1 MSGGAQKRNL
11 TAGKMVSYAW
21 NKLGVWLVFI
31 ILFILLAFAN
41 EKFLL
46 PANLINVVRQICVN
60 AVVALGATYVVL
72 CGEIDLSQ
80 SSLAVLA
87 GCGCAMLIM
96 RAGMNI
102 YLAMV
107 ISLAAG
113 TVVGALMGLIVTKL
127 RVQSFIATLGMQYA
141 LAGVV
146 LLLTNSQPITGLPDS
161 FAVFGRGY
169 VGPIPVP
176 SIILVIVFLI
186 GAFVLKYTAFG
197 RNVLAVGENP
207 TAANLSG
214 ISVHRTKIAVFAI
227 AGLMRQPDRR
237 ARQLRTRP
245 QQHDAGHLAAGFDE
259 HAQGHDRSR
268 ADAQHGQIRIA
279 ARRHCRR
286 LALGL

>member
-169 VGPIPVP
+169 VGPIL
-176 SIILVIVFLI
+176 SLI
-186 GAFVLKYTAFG
+186 H
-197 RNVLAVGENP
+197 
-207 TAANLSG
+207 
-214 ISVHRTKIAVFAI
+214 I
-227 AGLMRQPDRR
+227 
-237 ARQLRTRP
+237 
-245 QQHDAGHLAAGFDE
+245 
-259 HAQGHDRSR
+259 
-268 ADAQHGQIRIA
+268 
-279 ARRHCRR
+279 
-286 LALGL
+286 